1 MSHIAGGARDF
12 VQTARTLSGG
22 RLAMPEGPATAP
34 ASRRE
39 QDLADLIRKAQA
51 NPGVREV
58 TEVYSRAQAALMQ
71 AQPYLLAVD
80 RNIQWASDRT
90 SA

>member
-1 MSHIAGGARDF
+1 
-12 VQTARTLSGG
+12 
-22 RLAMPEGPATAP
+22 MPEGAGTAS

-39 QDLADLIRKAQA
+39 HDLAELIRKAQE

-58 TEVYSRAQAALMQ
+58 MEVYSRAQAALMQ

>member
-1 MSHIAGGARDF
+1 
-12 VQTARTLSGG
+12 
-22 RLAMPEGPATAP
+22 MPEVPGTAP

-39 QDLADLIRKAQA
+39 QDLAELIRKAQE

-58 TEVYSRAQAALMQ
+58 IEVYSRAQATLAQ
-71 AQPYLLAVD
+71 AQPYLCTVQ
-80 RNIQWASDRT
+80 RHIQWVSDRT

>member
-1 MSHIAGGARDF
+1 
-12 VQTARTLSGG
+12 
-22 RLAMPEGPATAP
+22 MPEDAGTAS

-39 QDLADLIRKAQA
+39 QDLAELIRKAQA

-58 TEVYSRAQAALMQ
+58 MEVYSRAQAALTQ

>member
-1 MSHIAGGARDF
+1 MRG
-12 VQTARTLSGG
+12 TLSVG
-22 RLAMPEGPATAP
+22 RLVMPEGPSTAP

-39 QDLADLIRKAQA
+39 QDLADLIRKAQD

-58 TEVYSRAQAALMQ
+58 MEVYGRAQATLTQ
-71 AQPYLLAVD
+71 AQPYLRAVD
-80 RNIQWASDRT
+80 RSIQSVSDRT

>member
-1 MSHIAGGARDF
+1 
-12 VQTARTLSGG
+12 
-22 RLAMPEGPATAP
+22 MPEDPGTTP

-39 QDLADLIRKAQA
+39 QDLADMIRKAQE

-58 TEVYSRAQAALMQ
+58 MEVYSRAQATLTQ
-71 AQPYLLAVD
+71 AQPYLRAGD
-80 RNIQWASDRT
+80 RSIQSVSDRT